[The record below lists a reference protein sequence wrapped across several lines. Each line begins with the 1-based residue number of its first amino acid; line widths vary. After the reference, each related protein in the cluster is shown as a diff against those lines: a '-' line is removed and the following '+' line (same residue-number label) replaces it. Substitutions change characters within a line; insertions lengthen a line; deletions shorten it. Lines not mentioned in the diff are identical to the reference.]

1 MKFAANKLILTIFR
15 KFCINNKKEI
25 WIKYEEVF
33 LEKNKI
39 YGAILYLSLALG
51 LSTAAFAS
59 TEYAEGGTW
68 SHGVGSKYVWSYY
81 YHGHKGHGATA
92 SGKYRSFSGY
102 TRACVKA
109 STTKHNWWVNRAYY
123 NIY

>member
-1 MKFAANKLILTIFR
+1 MF
-15 KFCINNKKEI
+15 
-25 WIKYEEVF
+25 
-33 LEKNKI
+33 
-39 YGAILYLSLALG
+39 GAILYLSLALG
-51 LSTAAFAS
+51 LSTATYAS

-92 SGKYRSFSGY
+92 IGKYRSFSGY
-102 TRACVKA
+102 TRASVKA
-109 STTKHNWWVNRAYY
+109 KASATKHNCWVNRAYY

>member
-1 MKFAANKLILTIFR
+1 M
-15 KFCINNKKEI
+15 
-25 WIKYEEVF
+25 
-33 LEKNKI
+33 KNKI
-39 YGAILYLSLALG
+39 FGAILYLSLALG
-51 LSTAAFAS
+51 LSTAAYAS

-92 SGKYRSFSGY
+92 IGKYRSFSGY
-102 TRACVKA
+102 TRAGVKA
-109 STTKHNWWVNRAYY
+109 KVSATKNNWWVNRAYY

>member
-1 MKFAANKLILTIFR
+1 MYKS
-15 KFCINNKKEI
+15 E
-25 WIKYEEVF
+25 
-33 LEKNKI
+33 
-39 YGAILYLSLALG
+39 G
-51 LSTAAFAS
+51 LSTAAYAS

-92 SGKYRSFSGY
+92 IGKYRSFSGY
-102 TRACVKA
+102 TRAGVKA
-109 STTKHNWWVNRAYY
+109 KASATKHNWWVNRAYY

>member
-1 MKFAANKLILTIFR
+1 M
-15 KFCINNKKEI
+15 
-25 WIKYEEVF
+25 F

-102 TRACVKA
+102 TRAGVKA

>member
-1 MKFAANKLILTIFR
+1 M
-15 KFCINNKKEI
+15 
-25 WIKYEEVF
+25 F

-68 SHGVGSKYVWSYY
+68 SHGVGIKYVWSYY

-102 TRACVKA
+102 TRAGVKA